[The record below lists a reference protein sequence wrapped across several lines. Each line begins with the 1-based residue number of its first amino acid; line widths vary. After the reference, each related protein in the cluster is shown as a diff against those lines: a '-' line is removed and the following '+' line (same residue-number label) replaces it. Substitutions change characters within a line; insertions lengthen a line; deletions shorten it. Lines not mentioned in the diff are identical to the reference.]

1 MMTPSQVGVA
11 LAPGRLQ
18 ALLRSEVAAT
28 NAYEQALAM
37 PGNDGSAI
45 TMQVIHA
52 DHCEAAQALTC
63 HVKIP
68 DGETV
73 QTTGLWNRFALR
85 VAQRAHLTDN
95 KAALAALKD
104 AEEQTLRMYHD
115 ALLEDA
121 LPEDCATLII
131 GTLLPQAR
139 AHGVAL
145 ERLLKE

>member
-1 MMTPSQVGVA
+1 MT
-11 LAPGRLQ
+11 
-18 ALLRSEVAAT
+18 
-28 NAYEQALAM
+28 
-37 PGNDGSAI
+37 GNDGSAI

-63 HVKIP
+63 HVKLP
-68 DGETV
+68 EDETV
-73 QTTGLWNRFALR
+73 RPTGIWNRFALR
-85 VAQRAHLTDN
+85 VAQRANLTDN

-104 AEEQTLRMYHD
+104 AEEQTLRLYHD

-121 LPEDCATLII
+121 LPEECATLII